1 MALDTAVTQPAP
13 QGNEYVTYTRV
24 YGIASYSNATHQT
37 VSAQSLR
44 LNSVLAAD
52 AVGLDPTATYYGR
65 VVQPNGS
72 GATTVVLRWYVL
84 ATNAEANGVD
94 LSTLF
99 LVVRAVGN

>member
-24 YGIASYSNATHQT
+24 YGIANYSNATHQT

-44 LNSVLAAD
+44 MSSVLAAD
-52 AVGLDPTATYYGR
+52 AVGEDPTGTYYGR

-72 GATTVVLRWYVL
+72 GAATVVLKWYVV
-84 ATNAEANGVD
+84 ATNSEANGVD
-94 LSTLF
+94 LHTLF
-99 LVVRAVGN
+99 LVVRATGN

>member
-24 YGIASYSNATHQT
+24 YGPASYSSATHQS

-44 LNSVLAAD
+44 LNAVLAGS
-52 AVGLDPTATYYGR
+52 VMGEDPTGTYYGR

-72 GATTVVLRWYVL
+72 GATTITLKWYVV
-84 ATNAEANGVD
+84 ATNAEANNVN
-94 LSTLF
+94 LSTFF
-99 LVVRAVGN
+99 LVVQAVGN